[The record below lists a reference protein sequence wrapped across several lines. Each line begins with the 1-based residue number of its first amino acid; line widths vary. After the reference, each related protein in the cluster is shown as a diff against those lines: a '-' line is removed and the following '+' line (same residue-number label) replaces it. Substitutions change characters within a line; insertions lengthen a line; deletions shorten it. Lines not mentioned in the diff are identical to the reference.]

1 MAGTQVA
8 AAGLGTSCDE
18 FGTYPR
24 HWEVSIVIDS
34 KPMVEI
40 LAKPTIGELPV
51 EGTHW
56 RHMPANF
63 VVRSSASDDPDKLRR
78 RARRRSPQPFFR
90 NVHTKDEY
98 DAVMKATH
106 QERDQG
112 PPKGADNISTDL
124 WNRRQHE
131 FDAIQT
137 ATQQGKVTCRKVTY
151 RKCARMCP
159 WPCRKEFCTQ
169 CYSRPCINGCTDQAV
184 AALDIATSSQ
194 EPAPPMLRSCGK
206 CKKYPATY
214 KCHPCDG
221 RFCGACI
228 SKCSHCPKFTC
239 IGDCTA
245 DHQCDNS
252 SGGEYGNLDQ
262 DEPPSIWRSEH
273 TPTRWPQR
281 R

>member
-18 FGTYPR
+18 FGTYSR
-24 HWEVSIVIDS
+24 HGEVSI
-34 KPMVEI
+34 
-40 LAKPTIGELPV
+40 V

-56 RHMPANF
+56 RHMLANF
-63 VVRSSASDDPDKLRR
+63 VARSSASDDPDKLRR
-78 RARRRSPQPFFR
+78 RARRQRES
-90 NVHTKDEY
+90 
-98 DAVMKATH
+98 
-106 QERDQG
+106 
-112 PPKGADNISTDL
+112 
-124 WNRRQHE
+124 
-131 FDAIQT
+131 DAIQT

-169 CYSRPCINGCTDQAV
+169 CYSRLCINGCTDQAV

-194 EPAPPMLRSCGK
+194 EPAPPMLRNCGK
-206 CKKYPATY
+206 CKKDIATY
-214 KCHPCDG
+214 KCHTCDG
-221 RFCGACI
+221 RFCGVCI
-228 SKCSHCPKFTC
+228 SKYSHCPKFTC

-262 DEPPSIWRSEH
+262 DEQPSSGKGGWPLHVCDSSSGSEGYGNPEHKEPPSSWRNAH
-273 TPTRWPQR
+273 TPPRWPQR